1 MSHQSQLFSREANSV
16 ECLTIRVHLA
26 SESPN
31 PDNAP
36 YRAAIVWQ
44 KHISSRKPIQL
55 NRNATVSERIWMTLL
70 VRERERKVITV
81 WVVCVTDSEHQ
92 ASILTNELTYTQI
105 CKSNNTKFTE
115 YHQVTHRW
123 DSLQIWRVAANI
135 LTKQSQTA
143 DKGRSSSLAVGWRA
157 NNSSTCHN
165 IKWCSFAGC
174 LQYIFIKCSSK
185 IWQSLDQPP
194 QNWKCVIR
202 YYDLNKAR
210 MGGKEICMQRFQ
222 GETWNTSLRFTR
234 ITPTSTVLM
243 LQTHNLNLR
252 CRLSN
257 NTPITIVLINQ
268 FPKLLLDISHFLL
281 INH

>member
-55 NRNATVSERIWMTLL
+55 NRNATASERIWMTLL
-70 VRERERKVITV
+70 VRERERTV
-81 WVVCVTDSEHQ
+81 TTWVVW
-92 ASILTNELTYTQI
+92 LTVNIRPTFWLMGLCTHR
-105 CKSNNTKFTE
+105 FTE
-115 YHQVTHRW
+115 CHQVTHRG

-143 DKGRSSSLAVGWRA
+143 DKGKSSSLAVGWRA

-165 IKWCSFAGC
+165 IKWCSFSGC
-174 LQYIFIKCSSK
+174 LQHIFVKCSPK
-185 IWQSLDQPP
+185 IWQSFVQPP

-202 YYDLNKAR
+202 YYDLNRSFWRWHVWGEKRNACR
-210 MGGKEICMQRFQ
+210 VFMEKH
-222 GETWNTSLRFTR
+222 ETWVSGWHALHQQALCWCYQHTTLILVTGC
-234 ITPTSTVLM
+234 PTIH
-243 LQTHNLNLR
+243 Q
-252 CRLSN
+252 
-257 NTPITIVLINQ
+257 
-268 FPKLLLDISHFLL
+268 
-281 INH
+281 